1 MPSLLAAST
10 NASKA
15 AASVRASWT
24 SSSRKDACGSGTGA
38 AAAVRGRGDGGG
50 RSKGVCGGDRGA
62 LRMPIADNRARIEST
77 ATVDSRTISLVR
89 NALLS

>member
-1 MPSLLAAST
+1 MPSRRAAST
-10 NASKA
+10 KASKA

-24 SSSRKDACGSGTGA
+24 SSSRKDACGSG
-38 AAAVRGRGDGGG
+38 RRGDGGG

-62 LRMPIADNRARIEST
+62 FSIPMAESRARIEST